1 MAACVCTRL
10 YICMSAY
17 ERGDGGVRGRD
28 GKAVD
33 LWCGWRWTWTWTCEW
48 RGGNPGD
55 SSACLCCCTLH
66 RTPMPISLH
75 STNRTQE
82 RGAAMD
88 AGGGVRREHGS
99 SASTCPCFR
108 RCMYVLGNEGSRP
121 IDRTVCGV
129 ARLMFVGGWVYAC
142 MWMRVVW
149 FRWGVVHVQSSPKH
163 RCEYAR
169 TRLLRH
175 REGIHDTSWSLCCP
189 WSS

>member
-1 MAACVCTRL
+1 MNVEMVGYEEGMARRSVYGVVGDGHGHGHVNGGVAIPVIRLRACVAARC
-10 YICMSAY
+10 S
-17 ERGDGGVRGRD
+17 G
-28 GKAVD
+28 
-33 LWCGWRWTWTWTCEW
+33 
-48 RGGNPGD
+48 
-55 SSACLCCCTLH
+55 H
-66 RTPMPISLH
+66 RCPSH
-75 STNRTQE
+75 STRPT
-82 RGAAMD
+82 G
-88 AGGGVRREHGS
+88 RRSEDRRWS
-99 SASTCPCFR
+99 SASTCLCFR

-121 IDRTVCGV
+121 IDRAVCGV

-149 FRWGVVHVQSSPKH
+149 FGWGVVHVQSSPKH